1 MQTSQVR
8 SAVRAALSSASALD
22 LRVDDAVVLH
32 NSNRLAVRLLPC
44 DVLARVAHVAR
55 ESGTEFEVE
64 VARRLAET
72 DSPVAALEPRVE
84 PRVYVRDGFV
94 VTLWTY
100 YEPVSPRDVA
110 PAEYAQAL
118 ARLHAG
124 MREID
129 LPAPHFTDRIAQAQW
144 LVGNRA
150 QTPELADAERDLLT
164 NTLRSLR
171 RAIDDRGADEQLL
184 HGEPHLGNLL
194 RTKKGLLF
202 VDLETC
208 CRGPIEFDIAHAPEE
223 VSEHYPAANQDLLRE
238 CRILMLAMI
247 ATWRWDRDDQL
258 PNGRQLGTEWLS
270 QIRAAL
276 DRYGLDA
283 AP

>member
-1 MQTSQVR
+1 MKASEVPR
-8 SAVRAALSSASALD
+8 AVAAGKSTASTLD
-22 LRVDDAVVLH
+22 LRVDDAVVLQD
-32 NSNRLAVRLLPC
+32 SNRLAVRLLPC
-44 DVLARVAHVAR
+44 DVLARVAHVVHQA
-55 ESGTEFEVE
+55 GTEFEVE

-72 DSPVAALEPRVE
+72 DSPVAELEPRVE
-84 PRVYVRDGFV
+84 PRVYVRDGFA

-100 YEPVSPRDVA
+100 YEPVPSRDVA
-110 PAEYAQAL
+110 PPEYAQAL

-124 MREID
+124 MRQID
-129 LPAPHFTDRIAQAQW
+129 VTAPHFTDRVAEAQW

-150 QTPELADAERDLLT
+150 QTPELADAERELLT

-171 RAIDDRGADEQLL
+171 SAIDDRGADEQLL
-184 HGEPHLGNLL
+184 HGEPHPGNLL

-208 CRGPIEFDIAHAPEE
+208 CRGPVEFDIAHAPEE
-223 VSEHYPAANQDLLRE
+223 VSEHYPAAAQDLLRE
-238 CRILMLAMI
+238 CRILVLAMI

-270 QIRAAL
+270 QIREAL
-276 DRYGLDA
+276 DRPGLDA
-283 AP
+283 YR